1 MVIRTERLTDFEQVY
16 SLHYEAFGKRDDEAR
31 LVERIRQSD
40 GFVADLSIVAEYD
53 GALAGHLL
61 LSKAAIVGHGSPLE
75 VIVLAPVAVRP
86 ALQRKGIGS
95 SLIVEGLRRTKRL
108 GYGLVALIGHPG
120 YYPRFGFE
128 PARRHGLE
136 LTQYD
141 VPDDVFMIN
150 ELIEGS
156 MEGVTG
162 ELQYPR
168 AFLQV

>member
-1 MVIRTERLTDFEQVY
+1 MIRTERTADYEQVY
-16 SLHYEAFGKRDDEAR
+16 SLHYEAFGKREDESK

-40 GFVADLSIVAEYD
+40 QFVTELSIVADMD
-53 GALAGHLL
+53 GSIAGHIL
-61 LSKAAIVGHGSPLE
+61 LSKAAIFGHGSTVE
-75 VIVLAPVAVRP
+75 VIVLAPLAVQP
-86 ALQRKGIGS
+86 ALQKKGIGS
-95 SLIVEGLRRTKRL
+95 ALMQEGLRRTREL

-150 ELIEGS
+150 ELIQGS
-156 MEGVTG
+156 LDGATG
-162 ELQYPR
+162 ELKYPQ
-168 AFLQV
+168 AFLHV